1 MSALD
6 RAFGGFRQA
15 VAGFVEG
22 AAVFA
27 ISRMWSDLVA
37 SFVFGLHAIPFCGG
51 FLETSCTAEASA
63 STQFLYALGCVV
75 QLLCK
80 LLPHGQMHRS
90 NSLAAGRSLL
100 ALMIPS

>member
-63 STQFLYALGCVV
+63 STQFLYALGCVP
-75 QLLCK
+75 LA
-80 LLPHGQMHRS
+80 
-90 NSLAAGRSLL
+90 SLVKHL
-100 ALMIPS
+100 AETVSEHCLMAPP